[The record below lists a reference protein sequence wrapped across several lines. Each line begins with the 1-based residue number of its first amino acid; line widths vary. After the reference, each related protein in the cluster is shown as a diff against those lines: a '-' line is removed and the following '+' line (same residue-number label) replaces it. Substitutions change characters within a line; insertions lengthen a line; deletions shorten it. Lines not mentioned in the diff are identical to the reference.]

1 MRRKLHQLNE
11 MGHRITEYEEMIQR
25 MTKDNEQL
33 NFALEKRNKESKDL
47 EERVA

>member
-1 MRRKLHQLNE
+1 ML
-11 MGHRITEYEEMIQR
+11 QR

-47 EERVA
+47 EERIAEA